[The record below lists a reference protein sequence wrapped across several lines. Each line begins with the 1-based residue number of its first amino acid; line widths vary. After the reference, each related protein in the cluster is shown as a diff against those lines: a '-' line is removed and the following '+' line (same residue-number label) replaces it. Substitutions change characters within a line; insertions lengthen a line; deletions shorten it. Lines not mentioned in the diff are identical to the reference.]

1 MTCRADPSPS
11 DQSPLALVAQE
22 SCDKPVR
29 EKQYVACTSGA
40 EVFGHPVPNFRNRE
54 KHFPAPLQ
62 EEHFLCLPLPPSSLV
77 GETGMDRGTF
87 GCVYMCSEQR
97 VNLPQRQPPSC
108 YMFLRVGRRHLD
120 R

>member
-54 KHFPAPLQ
+54 NTSRLLFKKNTF
-62 EEHFLCLPLPPSSLV
+62 CVSPSPHLRLWGKPGWTEGLSV
-77 GETGMDRGTF
+77 VFT
-87 GCVYMCSEQR
+87 CVLNRE
-97 VNLPQRQPPSC
+97 
-108 YMFLRVGRRHLD
+108 
-120 R
+120 